1 MKKFV
6 IIIGVLSIALNT
18 ISCLILSGYDSFNC
32 LLADVSLL
40 SSAVMLYITA
50 DSKISIGFKIGLTVF
65 FFITGLVRYLCM
77 VVTSNIFVNN
87 VLLIVAL
94 GILFFEIVCISAAC
108 LMIPNI
114 KRKK

>member
-1 MKKFV
+1 MKKFI

-18 ISCLILSGYDSFNC
+18 ISCLILSRYDVLNC

-40 SSAVMLYITA
+40 SSAVILYITA
-50 DSKISIGFKIGLTVF
+50 DSKISIGFKIGLIVLF
-65 FFITGLVRYLCM
+65 FFTGAVRYLCL
-77 VVTSNIFVNN
+77 VFASNTFLDN

-94 GILFFEIVCISAAC
+94 GILFFEIVCLSAAYM
-108 LMIPNI
+108 MIP